1 MSSCLSGDNLP
12 EEHCKYTKQSLFSPR
27 FCLSH
32 ITHPLLTRRT
42 HYVLQRKCFFTTCK
56 GAQCLTPYVSALGV
70 RKVLCC
76 RSCDEC
82 SVSQK
87 CEMKAAFL
95 PLSRRFFSSDDSC
108 FVSQSDCRA
117 TICIKR
123 HKQFEKFDLQKV
135 QHSNKVLP

>member
-1 MSSCLSGDNLP
+1 MPLCLLVFQEIICQKNTVSTQSNLFFP
-12 EEHCKYTKQSLFSPR
+12 LAFAFHTLLTHCSHIMCCKENAFLQRAGCTVSNTLCFSPR
-27 FCLSH
+27 C
-32 ITHPLLTRRT
+32 
-42 HYVLQRKCFFTTCK
+42 YK
-56 GAQCLTPYVSALGV
+56 G
-70 RKVLCC
+70 LCC

-87 CEMKAAFL
+87 CEMKASFL

-108 FVSQSDCRA
+108 FTSQSDCRA